1 MNQAQTSSPRI
12 LVAEP
17 LGKEGLELLRQHAQV
32 DVRNRLSASDLT
44 ALVGDYH
51 ALIVRSGTRVTASV
65 LNAGKNLVVVARAGV
80 GFDNIDLDAATRHG
94 VTVVNAPTT
103 NIVAAAE
110 HTIALLFALARHIPR
125 ADRAVRTRQW
135 EREKFTGTELVGKQ
149 LGLIGLGRV
158 GSEVARRALGLGMD
172 VVAYDPY
179 VTPERAQQLQVRL
192 MSLEKVLSSSDFISL
207 HTPVTKETKELIG
220 AREFALMKRGARLIN
235 CARGALVN
243 ENALLDA
250 LDDGT
255 LAGAALDVFTKE
267 PPENARLLEHERVVL
282 TPHIGGSTTE
292 SQTRVSVE
300 IAEQVLA
307 VLDGQPARFAV
318 NAPLVPLSLAPLLH
332 PYLDLA
338 ERLGRFFVQWVGSP
352 FDAIEVE
359 YAGAIASE
367 DTSVLTA
374 AVIKGLLEPIHED
387 RVNLVNARLVAR
399 SHGLHVSER
408 KSHEAARYEN
418 QIAVRGGRRVVGTVL
433 VNQPHIVQL
442 DDYWVDFVADGYLL
456 MTRHGDRPGMI
467 GKVGTLLGNA
477 DVNIASMQVARDEP
491 RGEAI
496 MVLNLDDQ
504 VPPTVLEQLRGE
516 PNLEWTK
523 MLNI

>member
-1 MNQAQTSSPRI
+1 
-12 LVAEP
+12 
-17 LGKEGLELLRQHAQV
+17 
-32 DVRNRLSASDLT
+32 
-44 ALVGDYH
+44 
-51 ALIVRSGTRVTASV
+51 
-65 LNAGKNLVVVARAGV
+65 
-80 GFDNIDLDAATRHG
+80 
-94 VTVVNAPTT
+94 
-103 NIVAAAE
+103 
-110 HTIALLFALARHIPR
+110 
-125 ADRAVRTRQW
+125 
-135 EREKFTGTELVGKQ
+135 
-149 LGLIGLGRV
+149 
-158 GSEVARRALGLGMD
+158 
-172 VVAYDPY
+172 
-179 VTPERAQQLQVRL
+179 
-192 MSLEKVLSSSDFISL
+192 
-207 HTPVTKETKELIG
+207 
-220 AREFALMKRGARLIN
+220 
-235 CARGALVN
+235 
-243 ENALLDA
+243 
-250 LDDGT
+250 
-255 LAGAALDVFTKE
+255 
-267 PPENARLLEHERVVL
+267 
-282 TPHIGGSTTE
+282 
-292 SQTRVSVE
+292 
-300 IAEQVLA
+300 
-307 VLDGQPARFAV
+307 
-318 NAPLVPLSLAPLLH
+318 
-332 PYLDLA
+332 
-338 ERLGRFFVQWVGSP
+338 
-352 FDAIEVE
+352 VE

-523 MLNI
+523 MLKI